1 MGIGQLADEAR
12 NLGRDLIGYGAEPPH
27 PRWPGNARVAVNF
40 VVNYEEGAEYS
51 LLNGDDRPETI
62 LSEVGAGPAVKGLR
76 DLNMESMYEY
86 GARVGVWRT
95 FNAFKER
102 AIVPTVYA
110 VGLALERNPRV
121 AEAIA
126 AMGADVV
133 AHGWR
138 WIDYAEIDEATEREH
153 IARCVTTIQR
163 TTGNRPVGWYTG
175 RPSVNTRRL
184 VVEEGGFLY
193 DGDAYADDLPYWVT
207 VGDRAHLI
215 VPHSFD
221 HNDSRMARNQ
231 DLSTGDMFFAYLRD
245 AFDALYAEGEIAPKL
260 MTISTHCRLIGR
272 PGRIGGLKRFLDYVL
287 QHDRAW
293 ICRREEVARH
303 WRRQFPQPRMIADPT
318 EAAA

>member
-1 MGIGQLADEAR
+1 LGQHAGES
-12 NLGRDLIGYGAEPPH
+12 GRDLIGYGAEPPH

-40 VVNYEEGAEYS
+40 VVNYEEGAEYT

-62 LSEVGAGPAVKGLR
+62 LSEVGAAPPVKGLR
-76 DLNMESMYEY
+76 DFNMESMYEY
-86 GARVGVWRT
+86 GARAGVWRT
-95 FNAFKER
+95 FRAFQER
-102 AIVPTVYA
+102 GIVPTVYA

-126 AMGADVV
+126 ALGSDVV

-138 WIDYAEIDEATEREH
+138 WIDYAEMDPDVERAH
-153 IARCVTTIQR
+153 VARCVEVIGR
-163 TTGNRPVGWYTG
+163 MIGRRPVGWYTG
-175 RPSVNTRRL
+175 RPSPNTRRL

-193 DGDAYADDLPYWVT
+193 DGDAYADDLPYWVE

-231 DLSTGDMFFAYLRD
+231 DLPTGEMFFAYLRD
-245 AFDALYAEGEIAPKL
+245 AFDALYAEGETAPKL

-272 PGRIGGLKRFLDYVL
+272 PGRIGGLQRLLDHVL
-287 QHDRAW
+287 KHDRVW
-293 ICRREEVARH
+293 ICRRDEVARH
-303 WRRQFPQPRMIADPT
+303 WRRHFPQPQM
-318 EAAA
+318 AAEPAETAA

>member
-1 MGIGQLADEAR
+1 LGNEAGDS
-12 NLGRDLIGYGAEPPH
+12 GRDLAGYGAEPPH

-51 LLNGDDRPETI
+51 ILNGDDRPETI

-86 GARVGVWRT
+86 GARAGVWRT
-95 FNAFKER
+95 LRAFQDR
-102 AIVPTVYA
+102 GVVPTVYA

-126 AMGADVV
+126 ATGCDVV

-138 WIDYAEIDEATEREH
+138 WIDYAEIDEAAERDH
-153 IARCVTTIQR
+153 IKRCVDTIQR
-163 TTGNRPVGWYTG
+163 MTGRRPLGWYTG
-175 RPSVNTRRL
+175 RPSLNTRRL

-193 DGDAYADDLPYWVT
+193 DGDAYADDIPYWVT
-207 VGDRAHLI
+207 VGKRQHLI

-231 DLSTGDMFFAYLRD
+231 DLNTAAMLFEYLKD
-245 AFDALYAEGEIAPKL
+245 AFDTLYAEGETAPKM
-260 MTISTHCRLIGR
+260 MTFSTHCRLIGR
-272 PGRIGGLKRFLDYVL
+272 PGRIAGLTRFIDYV
-287 QHDRAW
+287 QKHDRVW
-293 ICRREEVARH
+293 ICRRDEIARH
-303 WRRQFPQPRMIADPT
+303 WRRQFPQPRMVADPT
-318 EAAA
+318 GSGSGAAA

>member
-1 MGIGQLADEAR
+1 MGNEAGDS
-12 NLGRDLIGYGAEPPH
+12 GRDLTGYGAEPPH
-27 PRWPGNARVAVNF
+27 PRWPGNARIAVNF

-51 LLNGDDRPETI
+51 ILNGDDRPETI

-86 GARVGVWRT
+86 GARAGVWRILR
-95 FNAFKER
+95 AFQDR
-102 AIVPTVYA
+102 GVVPTVYA

-126 AMGADVV
+126 ETGCDVV

-138 WIDYAEIDEATEREH
+138 WIDYAEIDEATERDH
-153 IARCVTTIQR
+153 IKRCVETIR
-163 TTGNRPVGWYTG
+163 RMTGRRPLGWYTG
-175 RPSVNTRRL
+175 RPSLNTRRL

-193 DGDAYADDLPYWVT
+193 DGDAYADDIPYWVT
-207 VGDRAHLI
+207 VGKREHLI

-231 DLSTGDMFFAYLRD
+231 DLSTSAMLFEYLKD
-245 AFDALYAEGEIAPKL
+245 AFDTLYAEGETAPKM
-260 MTISTHCRLIGR
+260 MTFSTHCRLIGR
-272 PGRIGGLKRFLDYVL
+272 PGRIAGLARFIDYV
-287 QHDRAW
+287 QKHDRVW
-293 ICRREEVARH
+293 ICRREEIARH
-303 WRRQFPQPRMIADPT
+303 WRRRFPQPRMVADPA

>member
-1 MGIGQLADEAR
+1 MGNEIPDS
-12 NLGRDLIGYGAEPPH
+12 GRDLTGYGAEPPH
-27 PRWPGNARVAVNF
+27 PRWPGNARIALNF

-86 GARVGVWRT
+86 GARAGVWRVLR
-95 FNAFKER
+95 AFQER
-102 AIVPTVYA
+102 NVVPTVYA

-121 AEAIA
+121 AEAVA
-126 AMGADVV
+126 ETGCDVV

-138 WIDYAEIDEATEREH
+138 WIDYAEIDEATERDH
-153 IARCVTTIQR
+153 IRRCVDTIGR
-163 TTGNRPVGWYTG
+163 MTGKRPVGWYTG
-175 RPSVNTRRL
+175 RPSLNTRRL

-193 DGDAYADDLPYWVT
+193 DGDAYADDLPYWVN
-207 VGDRAHLI
+207 VGQRAHLI

-231 DLSTGDMFFAYLRD
+231 DLPTPELFFDYMKA
-245 AFDALYAEGEIAPKL
+245 AFDALYAEGEASPKF
-260 MTISTHCRLIGR
+260 MTLSTHCRLIGR
-272 PGRIGGLKRFLDYVL
+272 PGRIAGLTRFLDHVL
-287 QHDRAW
+287 KHDRVW
-293 ICRREEVARH
+293 ICRRAEVARH
-303 WRRQFPQPRMIADPT
+303 WRRQFPQPRMIADPA